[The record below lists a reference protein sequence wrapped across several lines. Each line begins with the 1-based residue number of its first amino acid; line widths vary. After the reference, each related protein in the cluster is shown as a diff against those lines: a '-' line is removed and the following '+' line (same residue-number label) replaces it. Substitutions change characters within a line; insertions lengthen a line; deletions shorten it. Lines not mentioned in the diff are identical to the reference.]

1 MDGQVGRGGGWPDRR
16 VTHEWMGA
24 GDVAGGR
31 THRTGTGGRV
41 DSAWSGWLVLVEGG
55 PRL

>member
-1 MDGQVGRGGGWPDRR
+1 MDGQVGRGGGWPDRW